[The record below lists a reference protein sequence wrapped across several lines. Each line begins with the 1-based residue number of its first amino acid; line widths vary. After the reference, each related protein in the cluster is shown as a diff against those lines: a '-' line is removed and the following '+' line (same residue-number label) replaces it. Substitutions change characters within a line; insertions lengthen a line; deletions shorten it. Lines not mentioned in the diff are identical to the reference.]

1 MLNVNA
7 VGDIFNNA
15 LAHEAGFAAQVIYGW
30 WGAEQLPRLHWR
42 DVENKFGQKGHD
54 QGPEEFL
61 AIFDFADEI
70 FFGKARGPSTYNVAP
85 KSDTW
90 RYDPAKFP
98 LLIDWSVPPLDRG
111 SGPATKPKSEK
122 PYPQC
127 PSQYRS
133 SRSRSLWC

>member
-1 MLNVNA
+1 LLNVNA

-90 RYDPAKFP
+90 RYDSVKFP
-98 LLIDWSVPPLDRG
+98 LQIDWKAPS
-111 SGPATKPKSEK
+111 TK
-122 PYPQC
+122 
-127 PSQYRS
+127 
-133 SRSRSLWC
+133 